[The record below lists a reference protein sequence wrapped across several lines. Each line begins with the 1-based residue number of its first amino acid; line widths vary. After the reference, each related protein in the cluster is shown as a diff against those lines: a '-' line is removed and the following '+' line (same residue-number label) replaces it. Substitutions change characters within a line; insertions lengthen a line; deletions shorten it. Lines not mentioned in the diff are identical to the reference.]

1 MPIIKNNIDITRETN
16 RRINSSDSV
25 ATVNIKTNI
34 KIDKARKISSKI
46 VRTLISDLKS
56 LYSSKM

>member
-1 MPIIKNNIDITRETN
+1 MPIIKNNIDITGETN

-34 KIDKARKISSKI
+34 KIDKALKISSKI
-46 VRTLISDLKS
+46 VRTLISDLKF
-56 LYSSKM
+56 LYSSKL